1 MIKTKIEDLNKTKN
15 KKQSM
20 QMKKKNRFEV
30 GKRRSLKGI
39 IIKENANERKKLE
52 VVYL

>member
-20 QMKKKNRFEV
+20 QMKKKIDLRWE
-30 GKRRSLKGI
+30 
-39 IIKENANERKKLE
+39 KEEA
-52 VVYL
+52 